1 MKVGKKE
8 AAQQLA
14 RELYAIAHMSGGF
27 NDAVEGLAQQY
38 GRDRVLEALS
48 DLTGQ
53 ESSEA
58 AAKRITA
65 MTNMLERVRPNPAV
79 DFDRLRK
86 KAFLATKKTAV
97 AAKDTSIKGA
107 KLTAWKGKETGLA
120 ARVAALEQCVS
131 SLQVSDSSSPT
142 LRDARAALA
151 SHRRTAKY
159 NPGGKQADSFALHM
173 NDLLGNLIEIK
184 VGAWVL
190 HWSVRGTNFYG
201 AHLLLERVYT
211 QVDELIDVLG
221 EKIANIYGKVDYQR
235 VMGTVCDSHFDAAR
249 WQDDLGTSIGDAKAT
264 SDLLQDLLRNSR
276 SELPLKS
283 ISGLDDYLMSLNNSL
298 ETFEYLVRRSA

>member
-1 MKVGKKE
+1 MTQSEKQDLALRLRQLAGDTGGFSDELMVLAKAHGRDAVLEMISDITGTKTSERSARRLANMANALERMKV
-8 AAQQLA
+8 
-14 RELYAIAHMSGGF
+14 
-27 NDAVEGLAQQY
+27 
-38 GRDRVLEALS
+38 
-48 DLTGQ
+48 
-53 ESSEA
+53 
-58 AAKRITA
+58 
-65 MTNMLERVRPNPAV
+65 NPEI
-79 DFDRLRK
+79 DFEKFRK
-86 KAFLATKKTAV
+86 KAFLATKKSAV

-142 LRDARAALA
+142 LRNARAALA
-151 SHRRTAKY
+151 AHRRTAKY
-159 NPGGKQADSFALHM
+159 NPGGKQADAFALHM
-173 NDLLGNLIEIK
+173 HDLLSNLIEIK
-184 VGAWVL
+184 MAAWVL

-211 QVDELIDVLG
+211 QMDELIDVLG
-221 EKIANIYGKVDYQR
+221 EKISNIYGKVDYKR
-235 VMGTVCDSHFDAAR
+235 VMGNVGDGHFEAGS
-249 WQDDLGTSIGDAKAT
+249 WQDDLSTSISDAKAT
-264 SDLLQDLLRNSR
+264 SDLLQDALRASR